1 MHRFNNKETP
11 RMDILFLSLSLTVL
25 SCTPI
30 GKPQNPYGLP
40 PPLIVAG
47 PLKKEFF
54 AASLINCLSFLIS
67 ISFYLSFSFS
77 VCFVK

>member
-40 PPLIVAG
+40 PPPHSRRAT
-47 PLKKEFF
+47 KERIFCGF
-54 AASLINCLSFLIS
+54 PYQLSLILNLHIFLSIFFFLCLL
-67 ISFYLSFSFS
+67 
-77 VCFVK
+77 C